1 MILFLQGASHAGK
14 TTFAKRLARL
24 TGASV
29 VSLDLL
35 KMGLIKS
42 RNTDFSGLT
51 PEDDAAIAERLWPIV
66 REMAL
71 VADENGQSLIVEGVS
86 LPFGEAG
93 VLARELG
100 EGRAAAFA
108 VVFSEKYIRN
118 HYELI
123 CQKASASER
132 RVHQDPPALADLL
145 SDHASI
151 RSDAIN
157 NGWTLLEIDTPDAWE
172 RKIDRLQD
180 FPAEILKA
188 LAA

>member
-1 MILFLQGASHAGK
+1 MQDQSLHSVVSFFFFQMILFLQGASHAGK

-42 RNTDFSGLT
+42 GNTDFSGLT

-86 LPFGEAG
+86 LP
-93 VLARELG
+93 
-100 EGRAAAFA
+100 
-108 VVFSEKYIRN
+108 VV
-118 HYELI
+118 
-123 CQKASASER
+123 
-132 RVHQDPPALADLL
+132 
-145 SDHASI
+145 
-151 RSDAIN
+151 
-157 NGWTLLEIDTPDAWE
+157 
-172 RKIDRLQD
+172 
-180 FPAEILKA
+180 
-188 LAA
+188 